1 MKQLHLMFVLLA
13 FIGCGKQEIDSS
25 STPTFTLNITA
36 GNGGSVSNTGGTYD
50 QGTQVTIT
58 ATPNAEYVF
67 SNWSNGSTE
76 NPITLTINRNIT
88 LSATFI
94 KRRYPLSIYTQGQGT
109 VSETLVSAGKTP
121 SEYTS
126 GSVVRLTANP
136 ANGWVFSAWS
146 GAVSSSQNPVDITL
160 SEARTVTASFNQS
173 DSSTGTGTVYN
184 QDNSPYYI
192 NVVGQGE
199 FTVTVTAEK
208 DGLIDVTI
216 LPLESDNSY
225 WDFYQTDNT
234 EVNLRSKV
242 KQTIQQ
248 DLGDVDPNAQNLITI
263 HYVNRPRKL
272 QIDGT
277 NMWVYNGN
285 SSAGPVS
292 PQESQMRNIWN
303 SCVSAAASSS
313 IIQVYQSQ
321 QENLK
326 TTLWPQTYQQ
336 IYSNGYSEYDSE
348 VGIITYPN
356 VDETT
361 LFHEYAHGFDFNF
374 VNESNRGIVQQAY
387 DNAVNQWQ
395 SQYGYIPSFTTTCD
409 TNNQN
414 CAPYQLYNVSEFFAV
429 LSTAYHGFSDGTH
442 PIGGNTP
449 PQLQNA
455 NDILNFYPT
464 MHALFVNIYGNP
476 PATSSGSSSA
486 TTTSS
491 TSYTT
496 TLTPFTNPD
505 SGYGNF
511 TKKVVVFDIPIYG
524 TNQVDDTKLSHAAH
538 IMAEYLDNDEDGQ
551 PDNPLVVEALKE
563 NHGFLLVWKNESDL
577 NIFDSLEN
585 PDAGQDLGADE
596 TIPSWHTNGNIGQ
609 FDASLEEVLH
619 LITHIGYHNAYP
631 NVFGET
637 IGSSVGD
644 AMDIARGGQFT
655 SIPASYPSGAWYTY
669 DDDSCDYACQVTE
682 YVFWALTSILGAHE
696 NRLDEIDNEWL
707 LNTAA
712 KVQQTD
718 TAIYTLLT
726 DPQYHFP
733 TVLPD
738 GQYNGQT
745 SN

>member
-1 MKQLHLMFVLLA
+1 M
-13 FIGCGKQEIDSS
+13 
-25 STPTFTLNITA
+25 
-36 GNGGSVSNTGGTYD
+36 
-50 QGTQVTIT
+50 
-58 ATPNAEYVF
+58 
-67 SNWSNGSTE
+67 
-76 NPITLTINRNIT
+76 
-88 LSATFI
+88 
-94 KRRYPLSIYTQGQGT
+94 
-109 VSETLVSAGKTP
+109 
-121 SEYTS
+121 
-126 GSVVRLTANP
+126 
-136 ANGWVFSAWS
+136 
-146 GAVSSSQNPVDITL
+146 
-160 SEARTVTASFNQS
+160 
-173 DSSTGTGTVYN
+173 
-184 QDNSPYYI
+184 
-192 NVVGQGE
+192 NVA
-199 FTVTVTAEK
+199 VTAEK

-216 LPLESDNSY
+216 LPLESENSY
-225 WDFYQTDNT
+225 WDFYQTGNT

-303 SCVSAAASSS
+303 SCVQLLHQLYYSSLP
-313 IIQVYQSQ
+313 SQ

-326 TTLWPQTYQQ
+326 T
-336 IYSNGYSEYDSE
+336 IYHKPINKFIPTAT
-348 VGIITYPN
+348 VNTMVRWLITYPN

-409 TNNQN
+409 ANNQN
-414 CAPYQLYNVSEFFAV
+414 CAPYQLYSVSEFFAV

-476 PATSSGSSSA
+476 PTTSSGSSST

-511 TKKVVVFDIPIYG
+511 TKKVVVLF
-524 TNQVDDTKLSHAAH
+524 Q
-538 IMAEYLDNDEDGQ
+538 
-551 PDNPLVVEALKE
+551 
-563 NHGFLLVWKNESDL
+563 
-577 NIFDSLEN
+577 
-585 PDAGQDLGADE
+585 
-596 TIPSWHTNGNIGQ
+596 
-609 FDASLEEVLH
+609 
-619 LITHIGYHNAYP
+619 
-631 NVFGET
+631 
-637 IGSSVGD
+637 
-644 AMDIARGGQFT
+644 
-655 SIPASYPSGAWYTY
+655 
-669 DDDSCDYACQVTE
+669 
-682 YVFWALTSILGAHE
+682 
-696 NRLDEIDNEWL
+696 
-707 LNTAA
+707 
-712 KVQQTD
+712 
-718 TAIYTLLT
+718 
-726 DPQYHFP
+726 
-733 TVLPD
+733 
-738 GQYNGQT
+738 
-745 SN
+745 